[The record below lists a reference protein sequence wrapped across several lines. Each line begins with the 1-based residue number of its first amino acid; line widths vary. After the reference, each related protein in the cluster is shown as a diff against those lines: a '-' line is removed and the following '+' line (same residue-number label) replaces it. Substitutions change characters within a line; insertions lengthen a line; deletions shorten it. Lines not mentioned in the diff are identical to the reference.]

1 MRVLPVPWSEFNW
14 SVCVYNN
21 IPTTP
26 THTQTHTHTTM
37 REKKMKRSK
46 ILRRAAPPVSPA
58 SLRVRLLASGVLP
71 APMLLSNWRS
81 FVLVEDGGEGEEW
94 LKRKGWGGR
103 GMVVV
108 WWAGLKDSGRGGG
121 GAYNLLVD
129 NLQRRS
135 RECLRRFVLG
145 VVIIKKIHCNLKLFL
160 FTFLTR
166 RNLYRLIHPPSSS
179 VCPILQSSSFRFSRP
194 FLKSMSMNMM
204 LIWFIQ

>member
-1 MRVLPVPWSEFNW
+1 MVE
-14 SVCVYNN
+14 
-21 IPTTP
+21 
-26 THTQTHTHTTM
+26 
-37 REKKMKRSK
+37 EEG
-46 ILRRAAPPVSPA
+46 LR
-58 SLRVRLLASGVLP
+58 
-71 APMLLSNWRS
+71 
-81 FVLVEDGGEGEEW
+81 GEGHGCC
-94 LKRKGWGGR
+94 LMGR
-103 GMVVV
+103 VEGF
-108 WWAGLKDSGRGGG
+108 GEGGG

-145 VVIIKKIHCNLKLFL
+145 VVIIKKIHCNIKLFL

-204 LIWFIQ
+204 LI